1 MTAYMDKKLANLVP
15 YTPGEQPKDMD
26 RLIKLNTNEFPFPPS
41 GRVREVLSDA
51 ETEKLRLYSDP
62 NCRQL
67 VNAIAAYNGVSP
79 DMVFPGNG
87 SDEVL
92 AFLFHGF
99 CPNGAAFP
107 DISYGFYKV
116 FAQMFCVPVRQIPL
130 REDFTV
136 AVEDYMDGMETVF
149 LANPNAP
156 TGIQLP
162 LSEIE
167 RLLQRSRERLVVIDE
182 AYVEFGGASAVCL
195 LDRYANLVVTRT
207 FSKSH
212 ALAGARLGY
221 ALANPELIGDMN
233 TLRFSFN
240 PYNVNRLSILLGA
253 AAMEDRDYFEGCRQ
267 RVIESRNYITRQ
279 LRDMGFTVPESKAN
293 FIFAGANACLPAAE
307 YFSKLRANGILVR
320 YFDAPRIS
328 DYVRI
333 TIGTQEQME
342 TLTAVTK
349 KLLREKERQ
358 R

>member
-1 MTAYMDKKLANLVP
+1 MTQYMDPKFAQLEA

-41 GRVREVLSDA
+41 TQVMQVID
-51 ETEKLRLYSDP
+51 TEELAKLRLYSDP
-62 NCRQL
+62 GCTAL
-67 VNAIAAYNGVSP
+67 VSAIADYCGVTP
-79 DMVFPGNG
+79 DCVFPGNG

-99 CPNGAAFP
+99 CPKGAVFP

-116 FAQMFCVPVRQIPL
+116 FAQMFGVAARQIPL
-130 REDFTV
+130 REDFRI
-136 AVEDYMDGMETVF
+136 AVEDYADSGETVF

-156 TGIQLP
+156 TGICLT
-162 LSEIE
+162 LDEIE
-167 RLLQRSRERLVVIDE
+167 ALLVQNEKRLVVVDE
-182 AYVEFGGASAVCL
+182 AYVEFGGESAVGL
-195 LDRYANLVVTRT
+195 IGRYKNLVVTRT

-221 ALANPELIGDMN
+221 AISDPELIAELN

-253 AAMEDRDYFEGCRQ
+253 AAMRDEAYFAAGREKVMRSRDY
-267 RVIESRNYITRQ
+267 ITKA
-279 LRDMGFTVPESKAN
+279 LRELGFTVPESRAN
-293 FIFAGANACLPAAE
+293 FVFAGANPKLGGAA
-307 YFSKLRANGILVR
+307 YYAKLRENGILVR
-320 YFDAPRIS
+320 HFDTPRTK

-342 TLTAVTK
+342 ILAKTT
-349 KLLREKERQ
+349 EKILAGEG
-358 R
+358 